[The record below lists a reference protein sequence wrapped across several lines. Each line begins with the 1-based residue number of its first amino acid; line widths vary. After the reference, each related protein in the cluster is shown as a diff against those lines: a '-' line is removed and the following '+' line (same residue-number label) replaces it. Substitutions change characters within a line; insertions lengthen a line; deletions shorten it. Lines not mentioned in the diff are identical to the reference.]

1 MLTAR
6 AGPMPHTDGHTHV
19 FHMTL
24 LFGQELAGEEVILKN
39 NSWTSLY
46 GKAKIN
52 KYVNKVRLLKLF

>member
-1 MLTAR
+1 
-6 AGPMPHTDGHTHV
+6 MPHTDGHTHV